1 MSTTIDNK
9 VVSMEFQNDRFEKN
23 IAQTQTSLER
33 LKKSLKFNGA
43 SKGFEELQK
52 SADKVNLNTIA
63 NSIDNINSK
72 FNVMTYAAASAVANV
87 TDRFVNMGIN
97 LGKSLSI
104 DQLAAGWEK
113 YNEKT
118 ANVQTIMN
126 ATGKSVE
133 EVNDILGELQWF
145 SDETSYSFT
154 QMTKAFAD
162 MTSKGGEADKVKDM
176 VMGIAEATAFA
187 GKTGNEFSRVIYN
200 LSQAYGSKLLVK
212 DWMSIENAGVNSEQL
227 IKTLIAAGEKA
238 GTIKKGAITVA
249 TFRDSL
255 SDGWVT
261 STVMEDAF
269 SGWYAMMKEANRL
282 VNDEHAFDTAAEAI
296 ASLEG
301 QYDSYVEKATKAAQ
315 TAKSFNEAIDA
326 TKDAVS
332 SQWSR
337 IWESIFGNY
346 EQASELWTEVVEG
359 MWTAFAEPI
368 SNTADQIE
376 EVMSLGS
383 SYADF
388 SAKLEKAGIS
398 GENFR
403 SELIKI
409 GVELGTLDKETAE
422 TTENIND
429 LFTKEKGGWLT
440 DNVIV
445 TTLKRFQGT
454 MDGVGDATKSV
465 AMTFEELE
473 SVAKRVIKG
482 EFGAGT
488 ERIKKLEEAGYKAA
502 TVQSLV
508 NKMMYKQ
515 AINAEDYAD
524 ALKEMSS
531 SQLESINLT
540 EEQRKELAKLI
551 EETGSVE
558 EGFKKLAESMTKPSG
573 RELLIDSFRIMI
585 QSTMKI
591 VEQFKESYRTFFPK
605 KTTSELYNAIE
616 RFHNFA
622 EAIAISDKNL
632 KKFRRSFDGLFA
644 AIDIVLRLV
653 SIPFNFAMKVLNVVL
668 SKLGM
673 TTLDLAANIGD
684 AIVAFRDWL
693 FETGPLADAL
703 NDTATFV
710 GNIIAKVITLW
721 DEFKELPMIQKTV
734 EFFGKAW
741 EKIIK
746 IFEDLKKRVEKFR
759 GSLKELKD
767 NEALTIPKIWEA
779 FKKDIFNDFEDINQW
794 FDEFKK
800 SGEKVGSAFSSAFDS
815 ARIKTGGFLA
825 KLKEFGSSM
834 LDAIFGGENGEPW
847 GAAEIVAI
855 LSGVAVGKLT
865 SAFANAVRSFDGL
878 AGAAKGVLNSISGF
892 FGGLKKVLNSFKYQ
906 VWTIG
911 ILNLAK
917 AVLFLTGS
925 LLILSKI
932 PQEDLDKAIKGLWH
946 VVGMFTTLMV
956 VSTGLSIA
964 MNKLGGAGSLS
975 IGKKV
980 KGIFGGMFSSLAV
993 ITAMALALVALA
1005 GSLKIISSINP
1016 DEVWDAVFVL
1026 TALMAI
1032 LATFASITNQYSK
1045 GVAKGAVTIL
1055 AMGLAMK
1062 SISKAMLNLQELL
1075 IDDDVNWVHMYGSII
1090 TIGLILAAITK
1101 LLGNVSDWKAGV
1113 TVVGIAIAF
1122 KLLVSALK
1130 DIGDL
1135 DATAIRNNADILIAA
1150 IFSLIAIMAATR
1162 LLGANV
1168 AKAGNGLIGIVG
1180 GLILLTLVIKMTQD
1194 MKPEQ
1199 AWHTIRVLEPLIIAM
1214 AGILAA
1220 SYLTGKYAARAGALI
1235 AATGF
1240 AMILISVAIKTL
1252 ANIPESDIKKA
1263 TNNLLKIELLF
1274 GLLILATSEFS
1285 TGKFK
1290 VTHGG
1295 KAGPIIA
1302 IGIVVA
1308 ILAALAIVMAKT
1320 KDFKAVRSAILSLS
1334 LIIVAVG
1341 LLMLSLSKLDNI
1353 KIKWRTKTTLISMII
1368 VLGLLAASLTL
1379 LVNNRL
1385 NPSQMIA
1392 AAGSIAILA
1401 GVMVGITAALKKFSQ
1416 LQVSTKWQVAL
1427 KRLLP
1432 AIIVLGAIMAAIAG
1446 MSHLVN
1452 TSMSPAQM
1460 LAMTASVA
1468 VLATV
1473 VTGMSMAL
1481 FKISKSKAKIN
1492 FGSLLATVLPS
1503 LVVVGALMAG
1513 IVVLSNQFNT
1523 SMSASTLLGLSA
1535 SIAILAVVI
1544 IGIGTAITL
1553 LGKVGGSAAAG
1564 AQGLVVLLEAIAGL
1578 AVIIAAMVGINEA
1591 LKALYKTDIIAET
1604 EQLAVVM
1611 TNIGSAIGGFI
1622 GGLVGTAINEF
1633 VDGLLGIGDSLK
1645 SFGQNLKDSGLTL
1658 DSAKLILA
1666 LSGAFV
1672 ALAGSGFAKVLSE
1685 IADKLTLGNFKIN
1698 ADDFKNLG
1706 EMISAFNK
1714 ATTGISSTRS
1724 ETLTVIT
1731 KSVTDIAS
1739 AFKTLSEAGG
1749 VDIADFA
1756 NNLPILGQGLVLF
1769 GVICS
1774 RIDNE
1779 SVQKGVDAGN
1789 LISSFQKG
1797 LYGEGGLVQL
1807 IAGEKNLSDFAQNMK
1822 DLAGGL
1828 VVFAVISA
1836 GVDQAAVQNGVD
1848 MANKIADI
1856 NVDSIGGVVSWFT
1869 GKSDI
1874 GTFGKKLKKF
1884 AKGLGKF
1891 IDVMIEYEP
1900 SDFDKANQAVDL
1912 ANALSKIDLDL
1923 SKLDTSIGGKTAE
1936 LFEGLTEKI
1945 NSYCLDILD
1954 VIQDYSSKMES
1965 AGSNFMSSLF
1975 KGIENASDSKGLA
1988 TFTQGIV
1995 DNIANVARDLSGSI
2009 TSGFNIGLAGL
2020 KLSGLNGNINMSM
2033 MGSSSM
2039 VFNARVVGTV
2049 KVDFSEVVNA
2059 LNGIKDIATK
2069 QYNALININR
2079 SINSSG
2085 KVYLDGNVIAG
2096 YVNKKL
2102 GNSSSVSNTT
2112 DTTKKGNPPLDNLD
2126 NYYNFLTGV

>member
-104 DQLAAGWEK
+104 DQLTAGWEK

-255 SDGWVT
+255 RDGWVT

-301 QYDSYVEKATKAAQ
+301 KYDDYVEKATKAAQ

-403 SELIKI
+403 SELVKI

-429 LFTKEKGGWLT
+429 LFTKEKGVWLT

-473 SVAKRVIKG
+473 SVAKRVIQG

-540 EEQRKELAKLI
+540 EEQRNELAKLI

-585 QSTMKI
+585 QSTMRI

-605 KTTSELYNAIE
+605 KTTSELYTIIE
-616 RFHNFA
+616 KFHEFA
-622 EAIAISDKNL
+622 ESISISDKNL
-632 KKFRRSFDGLFA
+632 KKLRRSFDGLFA
-644 AIDIVLRLV
+644 AIDIVLRLA

-673 TTLDLAANIGD
+673 TTLDLVANIGD

-721 DEFKELPMIQKTV
+721 GEFKELPMVQKTV
-734 EFFGKAW
+734 ELFGKAW
-741 EKIIK
+741 EKIVK

-847 GAAEIVAI
+847 GAAEVVAI
-855 LSGVAVGKLT
+855 LSGVAVAKLT
-865 SAFANAVRSFDGL
+865 SAFSNAIRSFDGL
-878 AGAAKGVLNSISGF
+878 AGAATGVLNSISGAF
-892 FGGLKKVLNSFKYQ
+892 KNLAGIFKSFKYQ
-906 VWTIG
+906 VWTMG
-911 ILNLAK
+911 LLNIAK
-917 AVLFLTGS
+917 AVLFLAGAVW
-925 LLILSKI
+925 ILAKI
-932 PQEDLDKAIKGLWH
+932 PQADLDKAVKGLWNI
-946 VVGMFTTLMV
+946 VGMFSALAIVM
-956 VSTGLSIA
+956 TGLSIA
-964 MNKLGGAGSLS
+964 MNKWGAGGSLKVGS
-975 IGKKV
+975 KISGKS
-980 KGIFGGMFSSLAV
+980 GGFFALAFTVTALAV
-993 ITAMALALVALA
+993 SMLALA
-1005 GSLKIISSINP
+1005 GALKIISTINP
-1016 DEVWDAVFVL
+1016 DQLFTYAL
-1026 TALMAI
+1026 TLSLLMAALGAI
-1032 LATFASITNQYSK
+1032 ATIVNMYAPSMAN
-1045 GVAKGAVTIL
+1045 GAVTIL
-1055 AMGLAMK
+1055 AMGLAIK
-1062 SISKAMLNLQELL
+1062 AVVKAMLKLQELL
-1075 IDDDVNWVHMYGSII
+1075 TDKTVNWTAMYSTILIIGGIMVLLTKVLGSV
-1090 TIGLILAAITK
+1090 G
-1101 LLGNVSDWKAGV
+1101 DWKAGIA
-1113 TVVGIAIAF
+1113 VVGIALAF
-1122 KLLVSALK
+1122 KLIVSTLK
-1130 DIGDL
+1130 DIGEL
-1135 DATAIRNNADILIAA
+1135 DATAIRNNTDILVAA
-1150 IFSLIAIMAATR
+1150 IFSLVAVMAATR

-1168 AKAGNGLIGIVG
+1168 AKAGAAVTGIVG
-1180 GLILLTLVIKMTQD
+1180 SLILLTLAIKMTQD

-1199 AWHTIRVLEPLIIAM
+1199 AWHTLKVLEPLIIAM
-1214 AGILAA
+1214 AGVLAA

-1252 ANIPESDIKKA
+1252 ANIPEADIKKA
-1263 TNNLLKIELLF
+1263 TNNILKIEALF
-1274 GLLILATSEFS
+1274 ALLILVTGDYEI
-1285 TGKFK
+1285 GKFK
-1290 VTHGG
+1290 MNHNA
-1295 KAGPIIA
+1295 KAGPFIA
-1302 IGIVVA
+1302 IGIIMAILTLLIVLMAKSKNLDKINSAIKSLSIMIVSLGLLMVGLSKLGDIKIKFSSLIALTTIMALMAGVIAALTWLINGDINASQLLAVSASVA
-1308 ILAALAIVMAKT
+1308 ILTA
-1320 KDFKAVRSAILSLS
+1320 
-1334 LIIVAVG
+1334 
-1341 LLMLSLSKLDNI
+1341 
-1353 KIKWRTKTTLISMII
+1353 
-1368 VLGLLAASLTL
+1368 
-1379 LVNNRL
+1379 
-1385 NPSQMIA
+1385 
-1392 AAGSIAILA
+1392 
-1401 GVMVGITAALKKFSQ
+1401 VMVGITLALKKFGEIR
-1416 LQVSTKWQVAL
+1416 VSTKWQVAL

-1432 AIIVLGAIMAAIAG
+1432 AMIVLGAIMAAIAG

-1492 FGSLLATVLPS
+1492 FGSLLSTILPS
-1503 LVVVGALMAG
+1503 LAVVGAIMAG
-1513 IVVLSNQFNT
+1513 VVILSNQFNT
-1523 SMSASTLLGLSA
+1523 SMSPSTLLGLSA

-1544 IGIGTAITL
+1544 VGIGTAITL

-1685 IADKLTLGNFKIN
+1685 IADKLTLGNFKIT

-1706 EMISAFNK
+1706 EMISTFNK
-1714 ATTGISSTRS
+1714 ATAGISSTRS

-1731 KSVTDIAS
+1731 KSVTDIAN

-1749 VDIADFA
+1749 VDLADFTD
-1756 NNLPILGQGLVLF
+1756 NITYLGNGLVEF
-1769 GVICS
+1769 GNVS
-1774 RIDNE
+1774 ADLNTDG
-1779 SVQKGVDAGN
+1779 VQKGVDAGN
-1789 LISSFQKG
+1789 LISNFQKS

-1807 IAGEKNLSDFAQNMK
+1807 IAGEKNLSDFAQNMR
-1822 DLAGGL
+1822 DLAEGL
-1828 VVFAVISA
+1828 VDFATTSA

-1891 IDVMIEYEP
+1891 IDAMIEYEP

-1923 SKLDTSIGGKTAE
+1923 SKLDTSIGSKTAE

-2020 KLSGLNGNINMSM
+2020 NLSGLNGNINMSM

-2059 LNGIKDIATK
+2059 LNGIKDMAAK
-2069 QYNALININR
+2069 QYDALLRINQ
-2079 SINSSG
+2079 SINASG

-2102 GNSSSVSNTT
+2102 GTSSGPVIVS
-2112 DTTKKGNPPLDNLD
+2112 DTTKKSNPPLNP
-2126 NYYNFLTGV
+2126 YYNFRTGG